1 MSYKGGTI
9 SVRGAEGQ
17 IYAGMT
23 LMYIRIPEACRIV
36 EVVVS
41 LATQPAGTSALF
53 DVRKNG
59 TAVTD
64 SIFDTD
70 TPLAITTGQGAVNG
84 LYSATTRDATL
95 GTDLLDVD
103 RQNCAVGDVL
113 YVIATQIGS
122 SFSGSDV
129 LVQIRTS

>member
-1 MSYKGGTI
+1 MAYKGGVI

-41 LATQPAGTSALF
+41 LATQPSGANAWF

-59 TAVTD
+59 TATTN
-64 SIFDTD
+64 SILSGGSSA
-70 TPLAITTGQGAVNG
+70 PIEITTGQSTAGSGG
-84 LYSATTRDATL
+84 LYTTIATL
-95 GTDLLDVD
+95 
-103 RQNCAVGDVL
+103 NASNAICAKDDTI
-113 YVIATQIGS
+113 YIICTQIGS
-122 SFSGSDV
+122 SYSSSDV

>member
-1 MSYKGGTI
+1 MAYKGGVI

-23 LMYIRIPEACRIV
+23 LMYIRIPEACRII

-41 LATQPAGTSALF
+41 LATQPSGANAWF

-64 SIFDTD
+64 SIFDSD
-70 TPLAITTGQGAVNG
+70 TTLAITTSQSAVNG
-84 LYSATTRDATL
+84 LYSATSRPDTSNDY
-95 GTDLLDVD
+95 LDTAV
-103 RQNCAVGDVL
+103 QNCVAGDVL
-113 YVIATQIGS
+113 YVICTQIGTTY
-122 SFSGSDV
+122 SGSDV